1 MGNRVN
7 ASKLD
12 GCISCGVEKPYSAV
26 GTQRAASLQIPSLT
40 HFLKDS
46 TYAEM
51 HPNLIF
57 FTWKTKKKFRYV
69 ISLGEVVATCVT
81 LAVMTEVQ
89 NGFLAA
95 LAASAIW
102 GGMYVISRVVLEV
115 IPPLPLVALRMLI
128 SALAIFGL
136 YLVLRRNWQIP
147 KSAWTRVAIMGIVG
161 YVISISAQFIGT
173 KLAGAALGSLIT
185 TASPLFTVAIAA
197 IFGLEKVALRAW
209 VGLAL
214 GMVAVYLLSGVSGGG
229 DATGALWLVLAA
241 FTWGVLGVVGGQ
253 TVAKLDAFAVTA
265 WASLIGFIGTSA
277 LIPFETS
284 PIRFEAINL
293 PVILGIL
300 YLGIVSTAVAFA
312 LWVYGVSRA
321 GSVLSGIAFFAQPVV
336 GSLLGALLLKEQLNS
351 SFVLAAGL
359 LFLGAWLA
367 RPAPTQ
373 QQKTTE

>member
-1 MGNRVN
+1 M
-7 ASKLD
+7 L
-12 GCISCGVEKPYSAV
+12 GCAY
-26 GTQRAASLQIPSLT
+26 
-40 HFLKDS
+40 H
-46 TYAEM
+46 
-51 HPNLIF
+51 
-57 FTWKTKKKFRYV
+57 
-69 ISLGEVVATCVT
+69 VT
-81 LAVMTEVQ
+81 LAAMTEVQ
-89 NGFLAA
+89 KGFFAA

-102 GGMYVISRVVLEV
+102 GGMYVVSRIVLEV

-128 SALAIFGL
+128 STLFIFGL
-136 YLVLRRNWQIP
+136 YFLLRRELRIP
-147 KSAWTRVAIMGIVG
+147 KSAWSRVAVMGIVG
-161 YVISISAQFIGT
+161 YVVSISAQFIGT

-197 IFGLEKVALRAW
+197 LFGFEKVAPRAW
-209 VGLAL
+209 LGLGL

-241 FTWGVLGVVGGQ
+241 LTWGVLGVVGGQ

-265 WASLIGFIGTSA
+265 WASLIGCIGTSA
-277 LIPFETS
+277 LIPLETS

-336 GSLLGALLLKEQLNS
+336 GSLLGALLLNEKLNS
-351 SFVLAAGL
+351 SFIIAAGL
-359 LFLGAWLA
+359 LFFGAWLA
-367 RPAPTQ
+367 RPTPSKQPESA
-373 QQKTTE
+373 